1 MTGALALRK
10 RSVKRFRALQALGT
24 FLAAGMFFAC
34 PGAIAAVAGKSASE
48 DLAIVEDR
56 RAEAIVISAPNPGK
70 WERNAAS
77 DLVRY
82 VQEMTGVM
90 LPTADTPEKIAEAL
104 ASDRPL
110 LILGEEVITLRPDLK
125 ARIAAV
131 LKPTPVIRSDGI
143 GLIRDGN
150 RVYIAGNSDEAHYFA
165 VAELLRRWGV
175 RWFMPGAFG
184 ESVPEETALSVGDL
198 DYVYASPFEIRS
210 YWVSWL
216 GDQTG
221 HESFHKRNMM
231 NDRAPVPPN
240 GHALGDYTKGLGKSE
255 FDIPLADPRTA
266 DQIVGKVEKF
276 FAAGKDFSLSISDGI
291 YDPPDEPSR
300 KLMHLQWDKQFMK
313 WSATDAILDLYGNV
327 ASKLREKYP
336 SSVSRI
342 GFLIYSNMT
351 LPPVRDVPIDPMFF
365 GVLAPIDFDPIHA
378 MDDPRA
384 PDKEDLRWILGKWAT
399 LLKGRLAIY
408 DYDQSMLVWR
418 DLPNPS
424 HMAFARDVKIYRDA
438 GVVGFATE
446 SRNALAT
453 TFINLYMRGRLLWN
467 PDADPQALL
476 DDFYSRFFGPAA
488 RPMKA
493 YWDAIDRVWRET
505 IVTEHEYFVAPAI
518 YTPRLVA
525 ELGRDLES
533 AERTLGPLRAKTE
546 AELSRNEKAYLAR
559 LKFVRLGFEVMRNY
573 MDMVRSAASDANYV
587 AAQEAGER
595 GLKAR
600 NELTAI
606 NPAFTTTRL
615 ESGYA
620 FWPGEVKQYRE
631 LAPLIDGEK
640 GRLIAKLPLEWAFH
654 RDPRGDGEKR
664 GFAVA
669 PVDLTYWR
677 AHGGE
682 YTVETRK
689 DYPDEWEVLR
699 TDLYVQAQGIRFPN
713 QRNYVGDIWYRTK
726 FELTPDQVASSPHLM
741 FPGLFNACD
750 LFVGGKKI
758 TSREQRPL
766 WWQNDY
772 RFEWDVALTGA
783 VVAGENDLALRCHV
797 PVHMGGIFRRPFLYS
812 AQGVH

>member
-1 MTGALALRK
+1 MTGVLALRK
-10 RSVKRFRALQALGT
+10 RLEERFRGLQALGAI
-24 FLAAGMFFAC
+24 LAAGMFLAC
-34 PGAIAAVAGKSASE
+34 PSAVAAVAGKSGSQN
-48 DLAIVEDR
+48 LVIVEDR
-56 RAEAIVISAPNPGK
+56 RTEAVVISAPNPGK
-70 WERNAAS
+70 WERDAAS

-82 VQEMTGVM
+82 VQEMTGVT

-110 LILGEEVITLRPDLK
+110 LILGEAAITLKPALK
-125 ARIAAV
+125 AQIAAV

-143 GLIRDGN
+143 GLIRDGK
-150 RVYIAGNSDEAHYFA
+150 RVFIAGNGDEAHYFA

-184 ESVPEETALSVGDL
+184 ESVPDEKALSVGDL
-198 DYVYASPFEIRS
+198 NYVNASPFEIRS
-210 YWVSWL
+210 YWVSWM
-216 GDQTG
+216 GDQSG
-221 HESFHKRNMM
+221 HEIFHKRNMM
-231 NDRAPVPPN
+231 NGLAQVPPN
-240 GHALGDYTKGLGKSE
+240 GHALGTYTKGLGKSE

-266 DQIVGKVEKF
+266 DQIVGKVEKL

-291 YDPPDEPSR
+291 YDPPDEHSR
-300 KLMHLQWDKQFMK
+300 KLMHLRWDKQFMN
-313 WSATDAILDLYGNV
+313 WSATDAILGLYGNV
-327 ASKLREKYP
+327 ASKLRDKYP
-336 SSVSRI
+336 SSISRI

-351 LPPVRDVPIDPMFF
+351 MPPVRDVLIDPMFF

-378 MDDPRA
+378 MDDPQA
-384 PDKEDLRWILGKWAT
+384 PDKGDLRWILGKWAT

-424 HMAFARDVKIYRDA
+424 RMAFARDVKIYRDSGA
-438 GVVGFATE
+438 VGFVTE

-453 TFINLYMRGRLLWN
+453 TFINLYMRGRLMWD
-467 PDADPQALL
+467 PDAEPQALL

-488 RPMKA
+488 QPMKA
-493 YWDAIDRVWRET
+493 YWDAIDRAWSET
-505 IVTEHEYFVAPAI
+505 IVTEHEYFVAPVI
-518 YTPRLVA
+518 YTPQLVA
-525 ELGRDLES
+525 ELGRNLEI
-533 AERTLGPLRAKTE
+533 AERMLAPLRAKTE
-546 AELSRNEKAYLAR
+546 ADLSRNEKAYLAR
-559 LKFVRLGFEVMRNY
+559 LKFVRLGFEVLHNY
-573 MDMVRSAASDANYV
+573 MDMVRSAGSDADY
-587 AAQEAGER
+587 ASARQAGER

-600 NELTAI
+600 DELTAM

-620 FWPGEVKQYRE
+620 FWPGEVKQYSE
-631 LAPLIDGEK
+631 LVPLIDGEK
-640 GRLIAKLPLEWAFH
+640 GRFIAKLPLEWAFH

-682 YTVETRK
+682 YTIETRK

-699 TDLYVQAQGIRFPN
+699 TDLYAQAQGIRFPN

-726 FELTPDQVASSPHLM
+726 FELTAEQAASSPHLM

-750 LFVGGKKI
+750 LFIGGKKI
-758 TSREQRPL
+758 ASREQRPL

-772 RFEWDVALTGA
+772 RFQWDVPITDAA
-783 VVAGENDLALRCHV
+783 SAGENDLALRCHV

-812 AQGVH
+812 AQTVH